1 MKVVRNQLAEGG
13 RLADAQ
19 RSLYD
24 LIWMGVR
31 DKVALPPSPIC
42 SRSAKDIHLFTNAL
56 FFQVK
61 REQVVTTIGE
71 LIEAKTEVAN
81 IVVDVL
87 SGECL
92 LNIEKVLR
100 CCSLICVLT
109 GVFFLQLWTQRPA
122 LPRRRRMNALDFVP
136 QSGFT
141 K

>member
-31 DKVALPPSPIC
+31 DKVHLLLLSLILALVYRHS
-42 SRSAKDIHLFTNAL
+42 STVFTYT
-56 FFQVK
+56 FTQVK

-87 SGECL
+87 S
-92 LNIEKVLR
+92 
-100 CCSLICVLT
+100 S
-109 GVFFLQLWTQRPA
+109 
-122 LPRRRRMNALDFVP
+122 
-136 QSGFT
+136 
-141 K
+141 